1 MDGGGNVKIISDQHE
16 WLKYYPEL
24 KDLNDAA
31 WTAVLDKVERTT
43 VPAGSVV
50 FEPGQPCRGLLFLV
64 HGSVRVS
71 MVSGSGRE
79 ISLYHLQQ
87 GELCMLSLA
96 TLLRSGD
103 YASAEAVT
111 ETEASVICLPT
122 EHFRNAFA
130 GSQGFQDYVL
140 GKLAT
145 HLHDTLMLFREV
157 AFDRLDMR
165 LASLLFRRFK
175 SSRVVDFT
183 ITHQQVALELG
194 TTREVVSRMLK
205 QLERNNC
212 VRLMRGRI
220 QLVNVDQL
228 EQLARKRKAVSAHG
242 H

>member
-1 MDGGGNVKIISDQHE
+1 MKIINNEHE
-16 WLKYYPEL
+16 WLKYFPEL
-24 KDLNDAA
+24 RELGDAA
-31 WTAVLDKVERTT
+31 WIAALAKTEYIT

-50 FEPGQPCRGLLFLV
+50 FKPGQTCRGLLFLV

-79 ISLYHLQQ
+79 ISLYRLQQ
-87 GELCMLSLA
+87 GEFCVLTLA
-96 TLLRSGD
+96 ALLRSAN
-103 YASAEAVT
+103 YAAAEAVT
-111 ETEASVICLPT
+111 ETEASLVCLPA
-122 EHFRNAFA
+122 EYFRSAFA
-130 GSQGFQDYVL
+130 GSQRFQQYVL
-140 GKLAT
+140 DKLAT

-165 LASLLFRRFK
+165 LASLLFRRFQ
-175 SSRVVDFT
+175 SSRVVDFS

-205 QLERNNC
+205 ELERSNC

-220 QLVNVDQL
+220 QLVNVEQL
-228 EQLARKRKAVSAHG
+228 EQLSCKRTAAAATG